1 MSSSVFTSFTLPC
14 GAILPNRLAKAAME
28 ENMSDEGQIPGPD
41 MLRLYQRW
49 AEGGTGLL
57 ITGNVMVDGR
67 AMTGPGGIVL
77 EKNSELAPFE
87 AWAKAA
93 KKNDTQAWMQI
104 NHPGRQV
111 YAAMGGDVLSPS
123 DVAIDLGKHS
133 HLFGKPKAMTHEN
146 IQQLIQRFVD
156 TALKA
161 EQAGFDGIQVH
172 GAHGYLISQFLSPLT
187 NKRDDEF
194 GGSIE
199 NRMRLLI
206 AIIKAIRAKV
216 SAKFAVS
223 VKINS
228 ADFQRGGF
236 DADDAKT
243 VILALNGLEVDLV
256 ELSGG
261 SYESPAMQGNAAEK
275 TAKDGRSLQREA
287 YFLEFAKE
295 IAQVATMP
303 IMTTGGVRRLAIAED
318 VLANGIDIVGMGT
331 ALAMNPSLP
340 NDWKDNAKINA
351 HDPSVQWKDKTLSS
365 IATMAVIKRQL
376 QRMGKGREPKL
387 NSSPL
392 FSLVRDRLRLKKLT
406 KRYHRFLISSV
417 SSSTTSY

>member
-1 MSSSVFTSFTLPC
+1 MSSTASTKMSSPIFTPLTLPC
-14 GAILPNRLAKAAME
+14 GAQLPNRLAKAAME

-57 ITGNVMVDGR
+57 ITGNVMVDGH

-77 EKNSELAPFE
+77 EKESALAPFK
-87 AWAKAA
+87 AWADAA
-93 KKNDTQAWMQI
+93 KKNDTHVWMQI

-123 DVAIDLGKHS
+123 NIPLDLGKHS
-133 HLFGKPKAMTHEN
+133 HLFGKPKAMTHKD
-146 IQQLIQRFVD
+146 IHQLIQHFVD

-161 EQAGFDGIQVH
+161 EQAGFNGIQVH

-187 NKRDDEF
+187 NKRHDEF
-194 GGSIE
+194 GGPIE
-199 NRMRLLI
+199 NRMRLLLSI
-206 AIIKAIRAKV
+206 VQAIRAHV
-216 SAKFAVS
+216 SPTFAVA

-243 VILALNGLEVDLV
+243 VILALNTLDVDLV

-261 SYESPAMQGNAAEK
+261 SYESPAMQGNAAEN
-275 TAKDGRSLQREA
+275 TAKDGRTLQREA
-287 YFLEFAKE
+287 YFLEFAKD

-303 IMTTGGVRRLAIAED
+303 IMTTGGVRRLAIAEN
-318 VLANGIDIVGMGT
+318 VLDNGIDMVGMGT
-331 ALAMNPSLP
+331 ALAMNPTLP
-340 NDWKDNAKINA
+340 NDWKKNPSLSA
-351 HDPSVQWKDKTLSS
+351 HNPNVHWKDKTLSS

-376 QRMGKGREPKL
+376 QRMGKGLKPKL

-392 FSLVRDRLRLKKLT
+392 FSLILDRLRLKKLT
-406 KRYHRFLISSV
+406 KRYHRFLSS
-417 SSSTTSY
+417 

>member
-28 ENMSDEGQIPGPD
+28 ENMSDEGQIPGQD

-77 EKNSELAPFE
+77 EKDSELAPFE

-93 KKNDTQAWMQI
+93 KKNDTQVWMQI

-133 HLFGKPKAMTHEN
+133 HLFGKPKAMTHED
-146 IQQLIQRFVD
+146 IRQLIQRFVD

-206 AIIKAIRAKV
+206 AIIEAIRAKV
-216 SAKFAVS
+216 SAKFAVA

-243 VILALNGLEVDLV
+243 VILALNALEVDLV

-340 NDWKDNAKINA
+340 NDWKENSKISA

-392 FSLVRDRLRLKKLT
+392 FSLIRDRLRLKKLT
-406 KRYHRFLISSV
+406 KRYHRFLNS
-417 SSSTTSY
+417 

>member
-1 MSSSVFTSFTLPC
+1 MTLAMTSAVFSPFALPC
-14 GAILPNRLAKAAME
+14 GALLPNRLAKAAME
-28 ENMSDEGQIPGPD
+28 ENMADAGQVPGLAI
-41 MLRLYQRW
+41 MRLYERW

-77 EKNSELAPFE
+77 EKDSDLTPFR
-87 AWAKAA
+87 AWAQAA
-93 KKNDTQAWMQI
+93 KKNTTQVWMQL

-123 DVAIDLGKHS
+123 DVSLNLGKHS
-133 HLFGKPKAMTHEN
+133 HLFSKPKAMTHQDIE
-146 IQQLIQRFVD
+146 QLIQRFVD

-161 EQAGFDGIQVH
+161 ERAGFDGVQIH

-187 NKRDDEF
+187 NKRTDEF

-206 AIIKAIRAKV
+206 SVIKAVRAQV
-216 SAKFAVS
+216 APIFAVA
-223 VKINS
+223 VKLNS

-236 DADDAKT
+236 DANDAKA
-243 VILALNGLEVDLV
+243 VIVAMNGLAVDMV

-261 SYESPAMQGNAAEK
+261 SYESPAMQGI
-275 TAKDGRSLQREA
+275 TADGRTLQREA
-287 YFLEFAKE
+287 YFLDFAKE

-303 IMTTGGVRRLAIAED
+303 IMTTGGVRRLAVAEE
-318 VLANGIDIVGMGT
+318 VLAQGIDIIGMGT
-331 ALAMNPSLP
+331 ALAMNPDLS
-340 NDWKDNAKINA
+340 NDWKQDDQLSA
-351 HDPSVQWKDKTLSS
+351 HNPIVQWKDKTLSA

-376 QRMGKGREPKL
+376 QRMGEGKAPKS
-387 NSSPL
+387 NASPI
-392 FSLVRDRLRLKKLT
+392 FSLVSDRIRLKRLT
-406 KRYHRFLISSV
+406 KRYQRYLNK
-417 SSSTTSY
+417 

>member
-1 MSSSVFTSFTLPC
+1 MSSTVFSPFTLPC
-14 GAILPNRLAKAAME
+14 GSQLQNRLAKAAME
-28 ENMSDEGQIPGPD
+28 ENMSDEGQIPGPSI
-41 MLRLYQRW
+41 LRLYQRW
-49 AEGGTGLL
+49 AKGGTGLL

-77 EKNSELAPFE
+77 EKDSDLAPFK

-93 KKNDTQAWMQI
+93 KKNDTRIWMQI

-123 DVAIDLGKHS
+123 SIPLDLGKHS
-133 HLFGKPKAMTHEN
+133 HLFGKPKAMNHKD
-146 IQQLIQRFVD
+146 ISQLIQRFTD
-156 TALKA
+156 TASKA
-161 EQAGFDGIQVH
+161 EQAGFDGIQIH
-172 GAHGYLISQFLSPLT
+172 AAHGYLISQFLSPLT
-187 NKRDDEF
+187 NQRKDEF

-206 AIIKAIRAKV
+206 SIVQAIRATV
-216 SAKFAVS
+216 SSSFAVA

-236 DADDAKT
+236 DADDAKA
-243 VILALNGLEVDLV
+243 VIKALNTLDIDLV

-261 SYESPAMQGNAAEK
+261 SYESPAMQGSATQDTDA
-275 TAKDGRSLQREA
+275 DGRTLQREA
-287 YFLEFAKE
+287 YFLEFAKD

-303 IMTTGGVRRLAIAED
+303 IMTTGGVRRIAVAED
-318 VLANGIDIVGMGT
+318 VLANGIDMVGMGT

-340 NDWKDNAKINA
+340 NEWKHNALACA
-351 HDPSVQWKDKTLSS
+351 HSPVVQWKDKTLSA

-376 QRMGKGREPKL
+376 QRMGKGLEPKV
-387 NSSPL
+387 NVSPI
-392 FSLVRDRLRLKKLT
+392 FSLVRDQIRLKKLT
-406 KRYHRFLISSV
+406 KRYHRFLS
-417 SSSTTSY
+417 

>member
-1 MSSSVFTSFTLPC
+1 MTSATTSAVFSPFTLPC
-14 GAILPNRLAKAAME
+14 GASLPNRLAKAAME
-28 ENMSDEGQIPGPD
+28 ENMADAGQIPGRTI
-41 MLRLYQRW
+41 LRLYQRW

-77 EKNSELAPFE
+77 EKDSDLAPFK
-87 AWAKAA
+87 AWSQAA
-93 KKNDTQAWMQI
+93 KKNDTQVWMQL

-123 DVAIDLGKHS
+123 DVSLNLGKHS
-133 HLFGKPKAMTHEN
+133 RLFSKPKAMTHQDIE
-146 IQQLIQRFVD
+146 QLIQRFVD
-156 TALKA
+156 TALQA
-161 EQAGFDGIQVH
+161 EQAGFDGVQIH

-187 NKRDDEF
+187 NKRADEF

-206 AIIKAIRAKV
+206 SVIKAVRAQV
-216 SAKFAVS
+216 APTFAVA
-223 VKINS
+223 VKLNS

-243 VILALNGLEVDLV
+243 VVLAMNALAVDMV

-261 SYESPAMQGNAAEK
+261 SYESPAMQGI
-275 TAKDGRSLQREA
+275 TADGRTLQREA

-295 IAQVATMP
+295 IAQIATMP
-303 IMTTGGVRRLAIAED
+303 IMTTGGVRRLAVAEE
-318 VLANGIDIVGMGT
+318 VLTHGIDIVGMGT
-331 ALAMNPSLP
+331 ALAMNPDLP
-340 NDWKDNAKINA
+340 NDWRVDAQLSA
-351 HDPSVQWKDKTLSS
+351 HDPRVQWKDKTLSS

-376 QRMGKGREPKL
+376 QRMGKGKQPKR
-387 NSSPL
+387 NASPL
-392 FSLVRDRLRLKKLT
+392 FSLIKDRVRLNKLT
-406 KRYHRFLISSV
+406 KRYKRYLAR
-417 SSSTTSY
+417 

>member
-77 EKNSELAPFE
+77 EKDSKLAPFE

-133 HLFGKPKAMTHEN
+133 HLFGKPKAMTHKD
-146 IQQLIQRFVD
+146 IRQLIQRFVD

-161 EQAGFDGIQVH
+161 EQAGFDGVQIH
-172 GAHGYLISQFLSPLT
+172 AAHGYLISQFLSPLT

-199 NRMRLLI
+199 NRMRLLLAVI
-206 AIIKAIRAKV
+206 NAVRAKV
-216 SAKFAVS
+216 SSTFAVT

-236 DADDAKT
+236 DAADAKT
-243 VILALNGLEVDLV
+243 VILALNALEVDLV

-261 SYESPAMQGNAAEK
+261 SYESPAMQGNAAET

-318 VLANGIDIVGMGT
+318 VLSNGIDMVGMGT

-340 NDWKDNAKINA
+340 NDWKTNPELVAYNPI
-351 HDPSVQWKDKTLSS
+351 VQWKDRTLSS
-365 IATMAVIKRQL
+365 VATMAVIKRQL
-376 QRMGKGREPKL
+376 QRMGKGLEPKL

-392 FSLVRDRLRLKKLT
+392 FSLIRDRLRLKKLT
-406 KRYHRFLISSV
+406 KRYHEFL
-417 SSSTTSY
+417 TNK

>member
-1 MSSSVFTSFTLPC
+1 MTSAVFTPFLLPC
-14 GAILPNRLAKAAME
+14 GASLPNRLAKAAME
-28 ENMSDEGQIPGPD
+28 ENMADEGQIPGPAI
-41 MLRLYQRW
+41 LRLYQRW

-77 EKNSELAPFE
+77 EKNSAIAPFK
-87 AWAKAA
+87 AWAQAA
-93 KKNDTQAWMQI
+93 KQKNTQVWMQI

-123 DVAIDLGKHS
+123 DVPLDLGKHS
-133 HLFGKPKAMTHEN
+133 HLFGKPRAMTHQDIE
-146 IQQLIQRFVD
+146 QLIQRFVD
-156 TALKA
+156 TAVKA
-161 EQAGFDGIQVH
+161 EQAGFDGVQIH
-172 GAHGYLISQFLSPLT
+172 AAHGYLLSQFLSPLT
-187 NKRDDEF
+187 NKREDEY

-206 AIIKAIRAKV
+206 AVIKAVRAQV
-216 SAKFAVS
+216 ASSFAVA

-236 DADDAKT
+236 DANDAKT
-243 VILALNGLEVDLV
+243 VILAMNTLAVDLV

-261 SYESPAMQGNAAEK
+261 SYESPAMQGS
-275 TAKDGRSLQREA
+275 TADGRTLQREA
-287 YFLEFAKE
+287 YFLDFAKD

-318 VLANGIDIVGMGT
+318 VLTHGIDVIGMGT

-340 NDWKDNAKINA
+340 NDWKKDEQLSA
-351 HDPSVQWKDKTLSS
+351 HNPRVQWKDKTLSA
-365 IATMAVIKRQL
+365 IATMAVVKRQL
-376 QRMGKGREPKL
+376 RRMGEGKPPKP
-387 NSSPL
+387 NASPI
-392 FSLVRDRLRLKKLT
+392 FSLISDRIRIKKLT
-406 KRYHRFLISSV
+406 KRYQGYLAR
-417 SSSTTSY
+417 